1 MMNCPC
7 GSGTSYSDCC
17 QPFHTKAKNAPTAEL
32 LMRSRYS
39 AFVLGN
45 EEYLLYSW
53 APETA
58 PHSLNL
64 EEFIMWRGLTIHQ
77 SYHGGLLTR
86 RGLSNSLLGMLS
98 VDNCNHNMKRPISDA
113 MMGAGSMLTEIFIRN
128 ISKC

>member
-64 EEFIMWRGLTIHQ
+64 NLLCGADSPSISPITAAF
-77 SYHGGLLTR
+77 LTR